1 MGRFKSNNLAIPTIH
16 FSKCSAKTTQTGDA
30 GINVFAHCRNVHAVV
45 DVLIDLLPDS
55 LRDQIRQPALSAAA
69 LHDVGKVSPGFQKKY
84 FNKTLSFYNQEL
96 ALLPNSG
103 FETNHAA
110 IGQSSLNRIFGFGND
125 HSLIAL
131 IAGAHHGSISQ
142 KGSLS
147 DIAGVLGGEAWAK
160 ERHKLIN
167 ALIKELNLK
176 FPEIF
181 PDKLWPVIAGLVSTA
196 DWIGSDEQFFPSD
209 EDIEDHDS
217 LCARAREAVKACGWG
232 QLSLKYG
239 LSFDQVFGFQ
249 PYPAQQ
255 VFIEKVTRP
264 GLYILEAPMGMGKT
278 EAALFAA
285 YRLMEAGHHRGLYFG
300 LPTRLTSDK
309 IHDRLAL
316 FLKAICDGPFSLKL
330 AHGNAWMRPFLHG
343 AVNRDEKEGG
353 VWFTPRKRS
362 LLCPFAVGTIDQALL
377 SVLRVKHFFVR
388 SFGLAG
394 KVVILDEVHSY
405 DCYTGTI
412 MDTMIQGLVDWGCTV
427 IILSA
432 TLTRERRNELLLSA
446 SEKTSNHDTFSDPYP
461 LISCKQ
467 AESTPENIATAKPS
481 SQKYHLHICD
491 WNRQQVASEA
501 ARRAREGQCV
511 LCIANTVARAQFW
524 YDALAAE
531 RAENEFELGLMH
543 ACFPAFVRDVLET
556 EWIAKLGKTGPRPKG
571 CVLVAT
577 QVVEQSV
584 DIDADVL
591 ITELCPT
598 DMLLQR
604 MGRQWRHQRE
614 SRPCRR
620 AETFIVT
627 RSIDDASSSGDILD
641 ALGHTNCLVYAPY
654 VLWRS
659 YQVWSKQS
667 SVNLPG
673 DVRCLLE
680 KTYATSKRESSIAA
694 ELHEKLREFTG
705 KLKQLA
711 CAAAATVSSLP
722 VMEDREDVATRY
734 SDLPMV
740 DILPV
745 ADLKSDGYKAKVQL
759 LDGSIHI
766 LEARL
771 KNPYILAKLHANLL
785 SIPRYRLQR
794 IGALSMPTWL
804 DGVFYET
811 TPVLLWDMSSGDIT
825 FDGRPTGYFYDSIRG
840 LRWSAGKEAAAFA
853 DSCDWDELSDIDVFD
868 KNRFDW

>member
-1 MGRFKSNNLAIPTIH
+1 MGRFKSNNLSIPTIN
-16 FSKCSAKTTQTGDA
+16 FSKCSAKTTQTGDP
-30 GINVFAHCRNVHAVV
+30 GINVFAHCRNVHSVA
-45 DVLIDLLPDS
+45 DALIDFLPNP
-55 LRDQIRQPALSAAA
+55 LRDQIRQPALLAAA

-84 FNKTLSFYNQEL
+84 FNKTLLLYNQDL
-96 ALLPNSG
+96 AVLPNSR
-103 FETNHAA
+103 FEKNHAA
-110 IGQSSLNRIFGFGND
+110 IGQSSLNRIFGPGDD
-125 HSLIAL
+125 HSPIAL

-142 KGSLS
+142 KESLS
-147 DIAGVLGGEAWAK
+147 DTAGVFGGEAWAK
-160 ERHKLIN
+160 ERRKFIN
-167 ALIKELNLK
+167 VLIKELNLK
-176 FPEIF
+176 FPEKF

-196 DWIGSDEQFFPSD
+196 DWIGSDEQFFPPD
-209 EDIEDHDS
+209 KEIEDYTS
-217 LCARAREAVKACGWG
+217 LTARAHKAVKACGWG
-232 QLSLKYG
+232 ELTLKHNM
-239 LSFDQVFGFQ
+239 SFDQVFGFQ
-249 PYPAQQ
+249 PYPTQQ
-255 VFIEKVTRP
+255 AFIEKVTRP

-309 IHDRLAL
+309 IHDRLTH

-432 TLTRERRNELLLSA
+432 TLTRERRHELLLSTPQ
-446 SEKTSNHDTFSDPYP
+446 KTLNDDTLADPYP
-461 LISCKQ
+461 LISWKQ
-467 AESTPENIATAKPS
+467 AESPSDNFATAQPP

-491 WNRQQVASEA
+491 WESQQVASEA
-501 ARRAREGQCV
+501 SKRAREGQCV
-511 LCIANTVARAQFW
+511 LCIANTVAQAQFW

-543 ACFPAFVRDVLET
+543 ARFPAFARDVLET
-556 EWIAKLGKTGPRPKG
+556 KWIAKLGKTGPRPKG

-584 DIDADVL
+584 DIDADAL

-604 MGRQWRHQRE
+604 MGRQWRHQRK

-627 RSIDDASSSGDILD
+627 KPVDEASSSDDILN

-654 VLWRS
+654 LLWRS
-659 YQVWSKQS
+659 YNVWSKRS
-667 SVNLPG
+667 SVNLPE

-680 KTYATSKRESSIAA
+680 KTYVALKRESSNAA
-694 ELHEKLREFTG
+694 ELYGQLREVTG

-711 CAAAATVSSLP
+711 CATAATVSSLP

-740 DILPV
+740 DVLPV
-745 ADLKSDGYKAKVQL
+745 VDLKSDGYKAKVEL
-759 LDGSIHI
+759 LDGSTHDI
-766 LEARL
+766 EARQ
-771 KNPYILAKLHANLL
+771 KAPYILAKLHANLL
-785 SIPRYRLQR
+785 AIPRYRLQR

-811 TPVLLWDMSSGDIT
+811 TPVLLWDPASGELT
-825 FDGRPTGYFYDSIRG
+825 FDGRPTGYVYDSKRG
-840 LRWSAGKEAAAFA
+840 LRWSADQKTAGSA
-853 DSCDWDELSDIDVFD
+853 DSCDWDELSGIDVFD
-868 KNRFDW
+868 KNQFDW